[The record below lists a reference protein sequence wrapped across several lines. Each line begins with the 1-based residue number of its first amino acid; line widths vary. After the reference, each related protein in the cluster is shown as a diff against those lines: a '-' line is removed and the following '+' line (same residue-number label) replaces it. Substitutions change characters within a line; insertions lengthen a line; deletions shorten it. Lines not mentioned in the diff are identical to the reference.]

1 MELINFNQSY
11 SYGHER
17 GMLWIVVIVGCVLPT
32 WKIWN
37 TSVGN
42 RRKWGVEMRW
52 RANVVDI
59 TSKQQPLLLRCWSG
73 IRALP
78 RAQSQG
84 KDETES
90 CPCAS
95 EQLLPSCRT
104 FASGVWRGGCSLMA
118 TDIPWPVTRQITRVV
133 YSSPGHWRWTAM
145 SENVLAKRQE

>member
-1 MELINFNQSY
+1 MELIKFNQSY

-17 GMLWIVVIVGCVLPT
+17 GMLGIVVIVGCVLPT

-52 RANVVDI
+52 RANVWI
-59 TSKQQPLLLRCWSG
+59 
-73 IRALP
+73 
-78 RAQSQG
+78 SQANSNHCCSHAG
-84 KDETES
+84 QESELYPELGPQGRDETET

-118 TDIPWPVTRQITRVV
+118 TDIPWPVTRQITHVV
-133 YSSPGHWRWTAM
+133 YSSPGHWRQTGM
-145 SENVLAKRQE
+145 SENVLAKRHE